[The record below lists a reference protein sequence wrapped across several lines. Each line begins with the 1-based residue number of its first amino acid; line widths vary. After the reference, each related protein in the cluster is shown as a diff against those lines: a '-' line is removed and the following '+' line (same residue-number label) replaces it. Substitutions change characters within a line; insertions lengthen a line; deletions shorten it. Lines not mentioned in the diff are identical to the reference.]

1 MKKLLYLFLLFII
14 ISCSNGKK
22 VYWCGDHPCIN
33 KKEKEAYFKKTMI
46 VEIREFNKATD
57 KNKSEVAKIMKQA
70 KVEEKKRIK
79 NEKYLAKQIRLEEKM
94 RIKEEKKL
102 AKQAKLDEK
111 KRIKEE
117 KRLAKQAKLDEK
129 KRIKEEKKLAK
140 QVALDEKKIIK
151 KEKKAIKQ
159 NVSIAS
165 SSKNVT
171 IYSNKFNEL
180 AERIIKKNAIRP
192 YPDINVTP
200 N

>member
-1 MKKLLYLFLLFII
+1 MKKLLYLFLFFII
-14 ISCSNGKK
+14 ISCSNSKK

-33 KKEKEAYFKKTMI
+33 GKEKEAYFKKTMI

-79 NEKYLAKQIRLEEKM
+79 NEKYLAKQVRLEEKM

-102 AKQAKLDEK
+102 AKQAKLD
-111 KRIKEE
+111 
-117 KRLAKQAKLDEK
+117 DK

-140 QVALDEKKIIK
+140 QVVLDEKKIIK
-151 KEKKAIKQ
+151 KEKKATKQ
-159 NVSIAS
+159 NASIAS
-165 SSKNVT
+165 SSKNVK
-171 IYSNKFNEL
+171 IYSNKFKEL

>member
-1 MKKLLYLFLLFII
+1 MKSLVCLIILFILT
-14 ISCSNGKK
+14 SCSTDKDTF
-22 VYWCGDHPCIN
+22 WCGDHPCIS

-46 VEIREFNKATD
+46 VEIRELNKATD

-79 NEKYLAKQIRLEEKM
+79 NEKYLAKQARLEEKM
-94 RIKEEKKL
+94 
-102 AKQAKLDEK
+102 
-111 KRIKEE
+111 
-117 KRLAKQAKLDEK
+117 
-129 KRIKEEKKLAK
+129 RIKEEKKLAK

-151 KEKKAIKQ
+151 KEKKATEQ
-159 NVSIAS
+159 NVSISS

-171 IYSNKFNEL
+171 IYSNKFKEL

>member
-14 ISCSNGKK
+14 ISCSNSKK

-33 KKEKEAYFKKTMI
+33 GKEKEAYFKKTMI
-46 VEIREFNKATD
+46 VEIREFNKASD
-57 KNKSEVAKIMKQA
+57 KNKSEVAEIMKQA

-79 NEKYLAKQIRLEEKM
+79 NEKYLAKQVRLEEKM
-94 RIKEEKKL
+94 RIK
-102 AKQAKLDEK
+102 D
-111 KRIKEE
+111 
-117 KRLAKQAKLDEK
+117 
-129 KRIKEEKKLAK
+129 EKKLAK

-151 KEKKAIKQ
+151 KEKKATKQ
-159 NVSIAS
+159 NVIIAS

-171 IYSNKFNEL
+171 IYSNRFKEL

-192 YPDINVTP
+192 YPDINATP

>member
-1 MKKLLYLFLLFII
+1 MKKLFYLFLLFII
-14 ISCSNGKK
+14 ISCSNTKK

-33 KKEKEAYFKKTMI
+33 GKEKEAYFKKTMT
-46 VEIREFNKATD
+46 VEIKELDKATD

-79 NEKYLAKQIRLEEKM
+79 NEKYLAKQIKIEEKM

-102 AKQAKLDEK
+102 AKQ
-111 KRIKEE
+111 
-117 KRLAKQAKLDEK
+117 
-129 KRIKEEKKLAK
+129 
-140 QVALDEKKIIK
+140 VVLDEKKIIK
-151 KEKKAIKQ
+151 KERKPSKQ
-159 NVSIAS
+159 TVSIAS

-171 IYSNKFNEL
+171 IYSNKFKEL

>member
-1 MKKLLYLFLLFII
+1 MKKLLYLFLFSII

-33 KKEKEAYFKKTMI
+33 KKEKAAFFKKTLI
-46 VEIREFNKATD
+46 VEVREFNKATD
-57 KNKSEVAKIMKQA
+57 KNISEVAKIMKQA

-79 NEKYLAKQIRLEEKM
+79 NEKYLAKQVRLEEKM

-102 AKQAKLDEK
+102 AKQVSLDEK
-111 KRIKEE
+111 QI
-117 KRLAKQAKLDEK
+117 L
-129 KRIKEEKKLAK
+129 
-140 QVALDEKKIIK
+140 K
-151 KEKKAIKQ
+151 KEKKTSKQ

-171 IYSNKFNEL
+171 IYSNEFDEL

>member
-14 ISCSNGKK
+14 ISCSSGKK

-46 VEIREFNKATD
+46 VEIREFNKDTD
-57 KNKSEVAKIMKQA
+57 KNKSDVAKIMKQA

-79 NEKYLAKQIRLEEKM
+79 NEKYLNKQR
-94 RIKEEKKL
+94 R
-102 AKQAKLDEK
+102 LDEK

-117 KRLAKQAKLDEK
+117 KRLAKQ
-129 KRIKEEKKLAK
+129 
-140 QVALDEKKIIK
+140 VAQDEKKIIK
-151 KEKKAIKQ
+151 KEKKVIKQ
-159 NVSIAS
+159 NVSIAT

-171 IYSNKFNEL
+171 IYSNEFDEL

>member
-14 ISCSNGKK
+14 ISCSSGKK

-33 KKEKEAYFKKTMI
+33 GKEKEAYFKKTMI
-46 VEIREFNKATD
+46 VEIREFNKDTD
-57 KNKSEVAKIMKQA
+57 KNKSDVAKIMKQA

-79 NEKYLAKQIRLEEKM
+79 NEKYLTKQTRLEEKM
-94 RIKEEKKL
+94 RIKEEK
-102 AKQAKLDEK
+102 
-111 KRIKEE
+111 R
-117 KRLAKQAKLDEK
+117 
-129 KRIKEEKKLAK
+129 LAK

-151 KEKKAIKQ
+151 KEKKATEQ
-159 NVSIAS
+159 NVSIS
-165 SSKNVT
+165 TSSKNVT
-171 IYSNKFNEL
+171 IYSNEFDEL